1 MTAPVR
7 LAWLFDIDGTLLLTG
22 GAAREAFV
30 RAVRDCL
37 GREDDLE
44 DIAFAGRID
53 PQILGDIFAKH
64 GIEPEPGLVER
75 IWESIVAHMRDV
87 LQPGRGALL
96 PGIPALLDAVASDT
110 AWVATLLTGNTTRM
124 AALKLRHFGIEQRFA
139 MGAFGE
145 EARTRDD
152 LACLAVRRIGER
164 FGLPPSRCVVI
175 GDTPN
180 DIACARAAG
189 ARVVAVATGFSTRAE
204 LEAHGPDRTFDDLTQ
219 PGALFDWAREI
230 AKRD

>member
-1 MTAPVR
+1 MAPDAR

-37 GREDDLE
+37 GRSDDLD

-53 PQILGDIFAKH
+53 PQILGDILAKH
-64 GIEPEPGLVER
+64 GVEPEHGLVER
-75 IWESIVAHMRDV
+75 IWDSIVAHMREM
-87 LQPGRGALL
+87 LHPGRGALL
-96 PGIPALLDAVASDT
+96 PGVPALLDAIAGEPT
-110 AWVATLLTGNTTRM
+110 WVSTLLTGNATRM
-124 AALKLRHFGIEQRFA
+124 ASLKLRHFGIDERFT

-152 LACLAVRRIGER
+152 LARLAVRRIGER
-164 FGLPPSRCVVI
+164 YGIPPGRCIVL

-180 DIACARAAG
+180 DIKCARAAG

-204 LEAHGPDRTFDDLTQ
+204 LEAHAPDRVIDDLTR
-219 PGALFDWAREI
+219 PRELLDWARAI
-230 AKRD
+230 AAGD